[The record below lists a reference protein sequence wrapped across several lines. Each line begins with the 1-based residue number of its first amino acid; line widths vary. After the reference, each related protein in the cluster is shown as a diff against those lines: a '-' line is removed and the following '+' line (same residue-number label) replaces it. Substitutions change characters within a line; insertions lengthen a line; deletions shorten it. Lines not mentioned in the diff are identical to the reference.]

1 MKTMKKVISVL
12 LLVCVL
18 ASFATVSAYAEETT
32 PANLEA
38 GGSEV
43 ATQDT
48 TNNSNYLTSL
58 TLSAETS
65 SGNKVGSAGNITISA
80 TVGEDVVITPATYG
94 VGTEGSGN
102 FLRAVTYSS
111 SPELTGALDT
121 GTGKQTYWM
130 KSAGT
135 YIVTVTTE
143 GKDKDGNVLTAT
155 CTINVKAA
163 EAATPSSIKI
173 LEPASKNVR
182 INTSIALEAEVKN
195 GDFGY
200 WEVANGSTG
209 NGTFDVT
216 SGNRK
221 VNFTATAAGKVKIVA
236 YTRDGTASAPLE
248 LNVTAARTPQVV
260 CSVGRIDNGE
270 TATFWVNNAED
281 GETFTWSYVTSP
293 ATAQIITKA
302 NDRGV
307 GLDLT
312 GGKGEGT
319 VTVTAKDKYGASGSV
334 TVPVNV
340 MDTGDAKL
348 SPTNVTW
355 SRGQGNLTFTVEPT
369 MYSAYI
375 DGVCITGSGNTNK
388 YSYVYSSKN
397 LVINSSY
404 LATLS
409 AGEHILRVDT
419 VYNSGEGIGQG
430 AGTVYAYITI
440 NGTASAAY
448 GDNAHVRGTTG
459 NLYFNSNG
467 AIKNVYI
474 SNQLIDPANYT
485 LSNNGKS
492 VTLKANFLNLLNYG
506 SYTMKLENTNG
517 GTETATFR
525 IVTANYAPA
534 TGDESN
540 LAIWVAVLLISGVGA
555 IALIPRRKKEM

>member
-18 ASFATVSAYAEETT
+18 ASFATVSAYADSDV
-32 PANLEA
+32 PAAQN
-38 GGSEV
+38 GEV
-43 ATQDT
+43 AVQGALNYVKEVTLSPSSATLNAGDTVTITPSTPNNSDAEADKPVYGVTWGVSNESALVKESEDSQTGAVTFRAQSVNADT
-48 TNNSNYLTSL
+48 T
-58 TLSAETS
+58 
-65 SGNKVGSAGNITISA
+65 
-80 TVGEDVVITPATYG
+80 
-94 VGTEGSGN
+94 
-102 FLRAVTYSS
+102 
-111 SPELTGALDT
+111 
-121 GTGKQTYWM
+121 
-130 KSAGT
+130 
-135 YIVTVTTE
+135 VTVTATAK
-143 GKDKDGNVLTAT
+143 GFASDGNTHPSAT
-155 CTINVKAA
+155 CKVTIKKAEVKPVA
-163 EAATPSSIKI
+163 SVVI
-173 LEPASKNVR
+173 LEPASRNVR
-182 INTSIALEAEVKN
+182 INTSITLKAEVTN
-195 GDFGY
+195 GDFAY
-200 WEVANGSTG
+200 WEVAYGSTG
-209 NGTFDVT
+209 KGTFDVV
-216 SGNRK
+216 SGNK
-221 VNFTATAAGKVKIVA
+221 TVNFTGTAVGTVKIVA
-236 YTRDGTASAPLE
+236 YAKDGTASAPLE
-248 LNVTAARTPQVV
+248 LNVTDVRTPQVA

-270 TATFWVNNAED
+270 TATFWVTNAEAD
-281 GETFTWSYVTSP
+281 ETFTWSYITSP

-319 VTVTAKDKYGASGSV
+319 VTVTAKDKYGATASI

-355 SRGQGNLTFTVEPT
+355 TRGQGNLTFTVEPVL
-369 MYSAYI
+369 YSAYI
-375 DGVCITGSGNTNK
+375 DGVCITGSGNNNK
-388 YSYVYSSKN
+388 YSYVWSSKN

-419 VYNSGEGIGQG
+419 VYGSGEGINQG
-430 AGTVYAYITI
+430 AGTVYATITI

-448 GDNAHVRGTTG
+448 GDNAHVRGTSS
-459 NLYFNSNG
+459 NLYFNSNSS
-467 AIKNVYI
+467 ISKVYI

-485 LSNNGKS
+485 LSANGKS

-506 SYTMKLENTNG
+506 SYTMKLENTSG

-540 LAIWVAVLLISGVGA
+540 LAIWVAVMLISGVGA
-555 IALIPRRKKEM
+555 FALIPRRKKEM

>member
-18 ASFATVSAYAEETT
+18 ASFATVSAYATE
-32 PANLEA
+32 
-38 GGSEV
+38 GGSE
-43 ATQDT
+43 TT
-48 TNNSNYLTSL
+48 TNTEVPKITQIFEVNGKELSKANGETFTLKAVFQLPEGKSWSDYTIIWSTESNL
-58 TLSAETS
+58 
-65 SGNKVGSAGNITISA
+65 V
-80 TVGEDVVITPATYG
+80 TV
-94 VGTEGSGN
+94 
-102 FLRAVTYSS
+102 SS
-111 SPELTGALDT
+111 SSTKADGNN
-121 GTGKQTYWM
+121 QN
-130 KSAGT
+130 
-135 YIVTVTTE
+135 TVTCATNYNTAAQNAYVAATLL
-143 GKDKDGNVLTAT
+143 DSNGNRSETKTIMLTFPAVAVPAPT
-155 CTINVKAA
+155 AA
-163 EAATPSSIKI
+163 PTPSSIKI
-173 LEPASKNVR
+173 LEPASRNVR

-221 VNFTATAAGKVKIVA
+221 VNFTATAVGTVKVVA

-302 NDRGV
+302 TDRGV

-517 GTETATFR
+517 GTEKVNFR

-555 IALIPRRKKEM
+555 VALIPRRKKEM

>member
-18 ASFATVSAYAEETT
+18 ASFATVSAYADSDV
-32 PANLEA
+32 PAA
-38 GGSEV
+38 QSGEV
-43 ATQDT
+43 AVQNAANYVKEVTLTPSSATLKAGDTVTITPSTPNYSDKKEDNPVYGVNWGVSNGSALVKESEDSKTGAVTFRAQSVDADT
-48 TNNSNYLTSL
+48 T
-58 TLSAETS
+58 
-65 SGNKVGSAGNITISA
+65 
-80 TVGEDVVITPATYG
+80 
-94 VGTEGSGN
+94 
-102 FLRAVTYSS
+102 
-111 SPELTGALDT
+111 
-121 GTGKQTYWM
+121 
-130 KSAGT
+130 
-135 YIVTVTTE
+135 VTVTATAI
-143 GKDKDGNVLTAT
+143 GFAADNATHPSAT
-155 CTINVKAA
+155 CTVTIKKAEVKPVA
-163 EAATPSSIKI
+163 SVVI
-173 LEPASKNVR
+173 LEPASRNVR
-182 INTSIALEAEVKN
+182 INTSITLKAEVTN

-200 WEVANGSTG
+200 WEVAYGSTG
-209 NGTFDVT
+209 KGTFDVV
-216 SGNRK
+216 SGNK
-221 VNFTATAAGKVKIVA
+221 TVNFTGTAVGTVKVVA
-236 YTRDGTASAPLE
+236 YAKDGTASAPLE
-248 LNVTAARTPQVV
+248 LNVTDVRTPQLA
-260 CSVGRIDNGE
+260 CSVSRIDNGE
-270 TATFWVNNAED
+270 TATFWVTNAEAD
-281 GETFTWSYVTSP
+281 ETFTWSYTTSP
-293 ATAQIITKA
+293 STSQIITKA

-319 VTVTAKDKYGASGSV
+319 VTVTAKDKYGATASI

-355 SRGQGNLTFTVEPT
+355 TRGQGNLTFTVEPVL
-369 MYSAYI
+369 YNAYI
-375 DGVCITGSGNTNK
+375 DGVCITGSGNNNK
-388 YSYVYSSKN
+388 YSYVWSSKN

-419 VYNSGEGIGQG
+419 VYGSGEGINQG

-448 GDNAHVRGTTG
+448 GDNAHVRGTSS
-459 NLYFNSNG
+459 NLYFNSNSS
-467 AIKNVYI
+467 ISKVYI

-485 LSNNGKS
+485 LSSDGKS

-506 SYTMKLENTNG
+506 SYTMKLENTSG

-540 LAIWVAVLLISGVGA
+540 LAIWVAVMLISGVGA
-555 IALIPRRKKEM
+555 FALIPRRKKEM

>member
-18 ASFATVSAYAEETT
+18 ASFATVSAYADEEIT
-32 PANLEA
+32 AGLESEST
-38 GGSEV
+38 GSAPV
-43 ATQDT
+43 LRAPTAST
-48 TNNSNYLTSL
+48 NYLTAL
-58 TLSAETS
+58 TLKAETS
-65 SGNKVGSAGNITISA
+65 GGNSVGYAKEISISA
-80 TVGEDVVITPATYG
+80 TVGDNVVITPATTG
-94 VGTEGSGN
+94 EGS
-102 FLRAVTYSS
+102 FVRAVTYSS
-111 SPELTGALDT
+111 NPELTGALDT
-121 GTGKQTYWM
+121 GSGKQTYWM

-135 YIVTVTTE
+135 YTVTVTTNGVDQD
-143 GKDKDGNVLTAT
+143 GKALTAT

-182 INTSIALEAEVKN
+182 VNTSIALQAEVQN

-200 WEVANGSTG
+200 WQVAYGSDG
-209 NGTFDVT
+209 NGTFDVV
-216 SGNRK
+216 SGNPK
-221 VNFTATAAGKVKIVA
+221 VNFTATTAGKVNIVV
-236 YTRDGTASAPLE
+236 YTKDGTASAPLE

-260 CSVGRIDNGE
+260 CSVSRIDNSE
-270 TATFWVNNAED
+270 VATFSVGNAEP
-281 GETFTWSYVTSP
+281 GEQFTWSYTTSP
-293 ATAQIITKA
+293 STAQIITKA
-302 NDRGV
+302 TDRG
-307 GLDLT
+307 GEYDLT

-319 VTVTAKDKYGASGSV
+319 VTVTAKDKYGATASI

-355 SRGQGNLTFTVEPT
+355 TRGQGNLTFTVEPVL
-369 MYSAYI
+369 YNAYI
-375 DGVCITGSGNTNK
+375 DGVCITGSGNNNK
-388 YSYVYSSKN
+388 YSYVWSSKN

-419 VYNSGEGIGQG
+419 VYGSGEGINQG

-448 GDNAHVRGTTG
+448 GDNAHIRGTFS
-459 NLYFNSNG
+459 NLYFNSNSS
-467 AIKNVYI
+467 ISKVYI

-485 LSNNGKS
+485 LSSDGKS

-506 SYTMKLENTNG
+506 SYTMKLENTSG

-540 LAIWVAVLLISGVGA
+540 LAIWVAVMLISGVGA
-555 IALIPRRKKEM
+555 FALIPRRKKEM

>member
-18 ASFATVSAYAEETT
+18 ASFATVSAYAEEVSPLAAAESAAVPELTNLYEKSNTNLSAANGTEFTFCAPFTCPQGKSWSDYTILWSASDPTLVPISGTTIPNGNNENTVKCNTNTRSYAVNVTVTAQLRENATGNTSAAKTVTLTFPATAAPEPT
-32 PANLEA
+32 PAPTITIKA
-38 GGSEV
+38 
-43 ATQDT
+43 
-48 TNNSNYLTSL
+48 
-58 TLSAETS
+58 AETS
-65 SGNKVGSAGNITISA
+65 VRVGGKIQLYADLSAN
-80 TVGEDVVITPATYG
+80 
-94 VGTEGSGN
+94 GN
-102 FLRAVTYSS
+102 FAYWKVAEYESTN
-111 SPELTGALDT
+111 GAT
-121 GTGKQTYWM
+121 
-130 KSAGT
+130 
-135 YIVTVTTE
+135 
-143 GKDKDGNVLTAT
+143 
-155 CTINVKAA
+155 
-163 EAATPSSIKI
+163 
-173 LEPASKNVR
+173 
-182 INTSIALEAEVKN
+182 
-195 GDFGY
+195 
-200 WEVANGSTG
+200 
-209 NGTFDVT
+209 GTFDIA
-216 SGNRK
+216 SNRT
-221 VNFTATAAGKVKIVA
+221 VNFTAGNTPGTVKIYA
-236 YTRDGTASAPLE
+236 YAKEG
-248 LNVTAARTPQVV
+248 NVSDSITITITAARTPQVV
-260 CSVGRIDNGE
+260 CTVGRIDNGE

-540 LAIWVAVLLISGVGA
+540 LAIWVAVMLISGVGA